1 MEDHDIYTPGEEEHE
16 MVREDEEGSAS
27 SSTGMKK
34 HSGCG
39 QSESVGT
46 RSSGFTPP
54 DSLGRSTT
62 TPWMTSVTTSPTGS
76 IEICGCDTLRK
87 REEKPWMKGLSHV
100 LGGLN
105 LAVSYQKMLEEE
117 RMKREEAEA
126 AQVARPREEVAA
138 REMLQL

>member
-1 MEDHDIYTPGEEEHE
+1 MRLSGSGDRGYSSSSGSIPAAMEDHDIYTPGEEEHE

-76 IEICGCDTLRK
+76 IEICGMGTWLR
-87 REEKPWMKGLSHV
+87 H
-100 LGGLN
+100 
-105 LAVSYQKMLEEE
+105 A
-117 RMKREEAEA
+117 
-126 AQVARPREEVAA
+126 
-138 REMLQL
+138 